1 MLSILIPTFNYNI
14 FPLVLELQNQLQ
26 QLDIEYEIIVLDDC
40 SNLYTFENQQVNK
53 LKNCIFEILPHNVG
67 RSVIRNL
74 LAKKAKFDNLLFLDA
89 DTMPQHSNFIKNYFF
104 QINKTQ
110 KVVYGGIVYQK
121 QKPQKRELLRW
132 VYGQKREALN
142 VIERQ
147 KNKYLSFLTLNFMI
161 SKSIFE
167 TIQFNENMPNLR
179 HEDTLF
185 SFDLK
190 KNRIKISHIENPV
203 IHLGIESSLVF
214 IKKSEE
220 ALDNL
225 FFLIE
230 KQLIDK
236 QYLKISKL
244 FFLIKKYRINYPLS
258 LFFDCTKP
266 IFLWQLQ
273 SNMPSLLVFD
283 LYRLC
288 YLCKK
293 FKN

>member
-1 MLSILIPTFNYNI
+1 MLSILIPTYNYNI
-14 FPLVLELQNQLQ
+14 FPLVLELRNQSEKLAF
-26 QLDIEYEIIVLDDC
+26 EYEIIVLDDF
-40 SNLYTFENQQVNK
+40 SELYLTENQQVNN
-53 LKNCIFEILPHNVG
+53 LINCSFEILQHNIG
-67 RSVIRNL
+67 RSAIRNL
-74 LAKKAKFDNLLFLDA
+74 LAKKAKFANLLFLDA

-104 QINKTQ
+104 QINETQ

-121 QKPQKRELLRW
+121 QKPQKKQLLRW
-132 VYGQKREALN
+132 IYGQKREALS
-142 VIERQ
+142 VINRQ
-147 KNKYLSFLTLNFMI
+147 KNEYLTFLTLNFMI
-161 SKSIFE
+161 SKSVFE
-167 TIQFNENMPNLR
+167 TIRFNENMPNLR

-190 KNRIKISHIENPV
+190 QKNIKICHIDNPV
-203 IHLGIESSLVF
+203 LHFGIESSLIF

-225 FFLIE
+225 FFLIQN
-230 KQLIDK
+230 QLIDK

-244 FFLIKKYRINYPLS
+244 YFLFKKYRIIYPFS

-273 SNMPSLLVFD
+273 SNMPSILVFD

-288 YLCKK
+288 YLCKN